1 MEVIQAN
8 VRERL
13 SVEQKGCVEEESWS
27 EMALGGP
34 DSHPELG
41 RAYGSGMGGG
51 APPREGGE
59 QRACR

>member
-13 SVEQKGCVEEESWS
+13 SVEQKGCVEEEIWS
-27 EMALGGP
+27 EMGLGGP

-41 RAYGSGMGGG
+41 RAYGSQAALGRGGRSP
-51 APPREGGE
+51 A
-59 QRACR
+59 